1 MLDIKVIDKQSAGDP
16 TIKEVEQLVEGGAS
30 EDAGD
35 WPRGLT
41 EYFMKHVYY
50 TVIGNTVIGNT
61 VIGNTVLIDGRVIVP
76 GGLRSQM
83 LSALHRSHGG
93 IEGIRALAR
102 EANQANQL
110 AESAVKAA
118 KRMLRDN
125 TGRRACLTRTS
136 TLPPSWPTKVGWT
149 PKPPYPAVMWGL
161 AGRSRTLYPSDPAP
175 SELCLDGPRS

>member
-1 MLDIKVIDKQSAGDP
+1 MIDKQSAGDP
-16 TIKEVEQLVEGGAS
+16 TIKELKQLVEGGAS

-102 EANQANQL
+102 EAMFWPT
-110 AESAVKAA
+110 SV
-118 KRMLRDN
+118 
-125 TGRRACLTRTS
+125 RRAGGSPAARRLGRTS
-136 TLPPSWPTKVGWT
+136 SPRMAHRSTKAPSPGSSSPGLESSTGW
-149 PKPPYPAVMWGL
+149 
-161 AGRSRTLYPSDPAP
+161 PAP
-175 SELCLDGPRS
+175 TTPTPTS